1 MEVEEEVQQGV
12 ALIIVGHRALHVVL
26 ATVTTADHHPNAIGA
41 ALLITVPTMAVSCK
55 SNLLSFGGF
64 PSLLSAKAQ
73 GQEQQLICE
82 CNTVTC
88 LIGIVK
94 KGS

>member
-12 ALIIVGHRALHVVL
+12 ALIIVGHGALLVVV
-26 ATVTTADHHPNAIGA
+26 AITTADHHPNAIGA
-41 ALLITVPTMAVSCK
+41 ALLITIPTMAISCK

-64 PSLLSAKAQ
+64 PSLLLAKPQ
-73 GQEQQLICE
+73 GQEQRLTCE

-94 KGS
+94 KCS

>member
-12 ALIIVGHRALHVVL
+12 ALIIVGHGALLVVV
-26 ATVTTADHHPNAIGA
+26 AVTTADHHPIAIGA

-55 SNLLSFGGF
+55 SNLLSFGVF

-82 CNTVTC
+82 CNAVTC

-94 KGS
+94 TGS

>member
-12 ALIIVGHRALHVVL
+12 ALIIVGHGALLVVV
-26 ATVTTADHHPNAIGA
+26 AVTTADHHPNAIGA
-41 ALLITVPTMAVSCK
+41 ALLITVPTMAISSK
-55 SNLLSFGGF
+55 SNLLSFF
-64 PSLLSAKAQ
+64 PFLLSAKAQ

-82 CNTVTC
+82 CNAVTC